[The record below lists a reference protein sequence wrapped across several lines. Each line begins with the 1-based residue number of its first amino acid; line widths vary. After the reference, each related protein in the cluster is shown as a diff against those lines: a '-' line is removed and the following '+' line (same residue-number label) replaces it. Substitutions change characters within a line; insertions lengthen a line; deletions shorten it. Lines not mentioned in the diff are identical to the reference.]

1 MEIQNKATR
10 IRLFDITSPQM
21 RAFHMSWFAF
31 FLCFLAWFG
40 IAPLMKVVR
49 EEMSLTKD
57 QIGWCIIG
65 SVAITVLAR
74 LFIGWLCDRIGPRLA
89 YTWLLLLGSIPV
101 MCIGFAH
108 DFTTF
113 LLFRVA
119 IGVIGASFVIT
130 QYHTSIMFAPNC
142 VGTANATSAGWGNLG
157 GGVTQLVMP
166 LVFTF
171 FVGTIGLSTAAGWRA
186 SMFIAGLMCALTGIA
201 YYFLTQDA
209 PDGNFSELREKG
221 LMPQKKSVNGTFLE
235 ACKDYRVWALF
246 VIYGACFGIEL
257 TINNVAALYF
267 VDYFE
272 YFQEMDMVKAVSMAG
287 LIASLFGLMNVFART
302 LGGAFGD
309 KFGERWGL
317 SGRVKWLF
325 VVLFCEGLALM
336 LFSQMNVL
344 ALAIPSLILF
354 SLFVQMSEGATFSV
368 VPFINKRAL
377 GSVSGIVGAGG
388 NAGAVAAGFLFKSSA
403 ISWPTALFILGAL
416 VTCASFLT
424 FAVNF
429 SEASE
434 VEARTATN
442 RAIQERRVQ
451 TSHEPEP
458 ELVGV

>member
-1 MEIQNKATR
+1 MELQNKATR
-10 IRLFDITSPQM
+10 IKLFDIKSPQM

-31 FLCFLAWFG
+31 FLCFMAWFG

-49 EEMSLTKD
+49 EEMSLTKE
-57 QIGWCIIG
+57 QVGWCIIG
-65 SVAITVLAR
+65 SVAVTVLAR

-101 MCIGFAH
+101 MSIGFA
-108 DFTTF
+108 DSYTSF

-186 SMFIAGLMCALTGIA
+186 SMFVAGLMCALTGIA

-209 PDGNFSELREKG
+209 PDGNFSELRAKGMMPEKKQTKG
-221 LMPQKKSVNGTFLE
+221 SFIE
-235 ACKDYRVWALF
+235 ACKDHRVWALF

-267 VDYFE
+267 VDYFD
-272 YFQEMDMVKAVSMAG
+272 YFQTMDTVKAVGMAG
-287 LIASLFGLMNVFART
+287 LIASLFGLMNIFART
-302 LGGAFGD
+302 LGGLFGD
-309 KFGERWGL
+309 KFGQKWGL

-325 VVLFCEGLALM
+325 MVLFCEGLALM

-344 ALAIPSLILF
+344 TLAIPTLILF

-368 VPFINKRAL
+368 VPFINKKAL
-377 GSVSGIVGAGG
+377 GSVAGIVGAGG
-388 NAGAVAAGFLFKSSA
+388 NAGAVAAGFLFKAEA
-403 ISWPTALFILGAL
+403 ITWPTALFILGAL
-416 VTCASFLT
+416 VTCTSFLT

-429 SEASE
+429 SEESE
-434 VEARTATN
+434 TEARTATEA
-442 RAIQERRVQ
+442 AIAERQ
-451 TSHEPEP
+451 KTP